1 MSEKKWYADLGPLP
15 KWAEA
20 WAEVMD
26 DIVKGFN
33 NLKFRVERLEKA
45 PEEIQEAQK
54 EIVSHY
60 ERIGKYLDQIDQF
73 DKDQLEY
80 LKDHAELVERVEY
93 LARIVEGAAPSELE
107 LLKRLDRLSEDADD
121 DEEGEELR
129 KSVAALRRRLIKK
142 PRD

>member
-45 PEEIQEAQK
+45 PEEIKAAQE

-60 ERIGKYLDQIDQF
+60 QRISEHLDTIDAF
-73 DKDQLEY
+73 NAAQLKY
-80 LKDHAELVERVEY
+80 LKDHVELVERVEY
-93 LARIVEGAAPSELE
+93 LTRIIEGAAPSEVE
-107 LLKRLDRLSEDADD
+107 LLKRLDKLGEEADD
-121 DEEGEELR
+121 DDDGKELR
-129 KSVAALRRRLIKK
+129 KSVSVLRRRLIEK